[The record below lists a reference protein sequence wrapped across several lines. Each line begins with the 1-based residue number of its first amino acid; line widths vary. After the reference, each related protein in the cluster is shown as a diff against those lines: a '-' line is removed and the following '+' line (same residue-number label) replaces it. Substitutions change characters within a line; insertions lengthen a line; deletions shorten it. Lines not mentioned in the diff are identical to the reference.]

1 MPIGIFE
8 NISFM
13 HNAKEV
19 KNPKKK
25 LADFNLFLNAGV
37 NLNERPLSEN
47 IFVSMEKYYLKNCEI
62 VKQNYLKFLKITFF
76 RGKNHF

>member
-1 MPIGIFE
+1 
-8 NISFM
+8 M

-37 NLNERPLSEN
+37 NLNERPLREN
-47 IFVSMEKYYLKNCEI
+47 IFVSMEKYHLKNCEI
-62 VKQNYLKFLKITFF
+62 VKHNYFKFLKITFF

>member
-1 MPIGIFE
+1 
-8 NISFM
+8 M
-13 HNAKEV
+13 HNAKEG

-37 NLNERPLSEN
+37 NLNERPFKEN
-47 IFVSMEKYYLKNCEI
+47 IVVSMEKYHLKNCEI
-62 VKQNYLKFLKITFF
+62 VKQNYLKILKILKITFF